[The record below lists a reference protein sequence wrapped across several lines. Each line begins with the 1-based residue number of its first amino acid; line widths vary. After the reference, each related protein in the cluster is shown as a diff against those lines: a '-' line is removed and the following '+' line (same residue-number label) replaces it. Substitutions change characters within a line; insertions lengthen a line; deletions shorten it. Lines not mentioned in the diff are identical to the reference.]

1 MLRTIPV
8 LVLALFAKSDS
19 VCVDHTADGYAAD
32 LHAKLLL
39 YTLIIVQKKTT
50 KLIYILSPTYLS
62 MHWFLLADTMWQ
74 KVTLSSKVF
83 PVVALS
89 HVQHQLARAS
99 SRSFHK
105 IVLRES
111 THIGREN

>member
-39 YTLIIVQKKTT
+39 YTLIIVQKYKRNLYIYSLP
-50 KLIYILSPTYLS
+50 LIYQCTGSFLQILCGRKWLFHPRFSRWWHCPT
-62 MHWFLLADTMWQ
+62 
-74 KVTLSSKVF
+74 SS
-83 PVVALS
+83 
-89 HVQHQLARAS
+89 
-99 SRSFHK
+99 
-105 IVLRES
+105 I
-111 THIGREN
+111 N